1 MSEIKKTED
10 VLAEINELVQRVIG
24 KINSLDSR
32 NDRASVCETVLTSVI
47 AGTELSRIEK
57 VGILFGLTSARV
69 RS

>member
-10 VLAEINELVQRVIG
+10 VLAEINELVRSVIG

-32 NDRASVCETVLTSVI
+32 NDRANVCESVLTSVI
-47 AGTELSRIEK
+47 AGTDLSRIEK

-69 RS
+69 KS